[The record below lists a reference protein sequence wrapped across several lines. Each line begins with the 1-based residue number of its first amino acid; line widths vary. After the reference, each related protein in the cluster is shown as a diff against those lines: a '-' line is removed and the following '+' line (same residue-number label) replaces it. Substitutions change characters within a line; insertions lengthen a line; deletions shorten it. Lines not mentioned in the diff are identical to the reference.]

1 MKAPSESELR
11 QRLARGED
19 AGTEFK
25 QRLPRGLAAVRTLAA
40 LANTKGGWLL
50 VGVEDRGRV
59 LGLAEPAD
67 TRRQLEEL
75 ARARLEPAL
84 RLEFATAR
92 IDGQCL
98 LLCAVAR
105 AREPVL
111 VLEDDGERVEY
122 LRVGASTR
130 RAQGPALRA
139 LRRGVRSARPANALE
154 RSILDWLAR
163 RGPHPDGSAVAA
175 FARERNIGLER
186 ARRAFVHL
194 ELAGAIVGSGHGR
207 RRTYTLL
214 CGP

>member
-1 MKAPSESELR
+1 
-11 QRLARGED
+11 
-19 AGTEFK
+19 
-25 QRLPRGLAAVRTLAA
+25 
-40 LANTKGGWLL
+40 
-50 VGVEDRGRV
+50 
-59 LGLAEPAD
+59 
-67 TRRQLEEL
+67 
-75 ARARLEPAL
+75 
-84 RLEFATAR
+84 
-92 IDGQCL
+92 
-98 LLCAVAR
+98 
-105 AREPVL
+105 VL

-163 RGPHPDGSAVAA
+163 RGPHPDGSEVAA

-214 CGP
+214 CGS